1 MSKMTEE
8 QKKTLLKKLNKNG
21 KLLNQYK
28 SPPKSEKISSKIN
41 IINKNNI
48 NIISPGKNLNFLEN
62 NNNNNNYIP
71 NSEDK
76 DNKLFKG
83 FLQKLNK
90 IGEFGFNEKNTY
102 MFPLSSKD
110 INDIT
115 DNNNIYENNSINE
128 KNNENNNPKE
138 IKNLSMNMSAN
149 NILDIKNI
157 NLTSGNISPKKSNPL
172 FNNNDQYDSKYS
184 FKINKIKDDYINFL
198 QKEFEDNTKKSAKL
212 DSNNKELL
220 KKCDDLLHDNKL
232 LSTTLNDRTEKLN
245 KIIQENLTV
254 KSQLDK
260 TLLIN
265 EKNEQ
270 KINFYEEQFR
280 LYKASNENYQKVIQ
294 ELKEQIEQL
303 NNNLTEMQKANE
315 DNLNEVEEN
324 YKNNLK
330 LELEKNKKEIEDY
343 YFNQS
348 REENINIEQRF
359 QEMGLHIKNI
369 EEKNQELNNE
379 LIKKE
384 SINEILMKENEKL
397 TGENSLYK
405 SQVEQCNHQINELNN
420 IIKHKD
426 NIINN
431 LKSENLNNEKLLNK
445 NNSYSIIKLNE
456 TNEFFNENISKL
468 ISDNEEN
475 KIKIELLNDK
485 IKNIDQIEKK
495 YTEII
500 NNNRALALK
509 MNSPNTSPN
518 NSNIKLN
525 YKNYNLINNTN
536 FRSFVSPKKLQLDEI
551 NANLN
556 SPKKNNDI
564 KKENKVIIGDNNRN
578 RNINRFNNM
587 IIISNNQVKSR
598 KNNNYNSPPKVGVDR
613 EIKVVK
619 RTTNINNEQTKE
631 IILNKKIEKSPQP
644 IIARYNYNNNI
655 INNNNEENKKTH
667 GEEIKTEKDEIKEA
681 IRDINRKKNF
691 THKPKNINI
700 YSPNN
705 DLDQEKSSPKISIIH
720 AENDEEIINEEYYLY
735 GIDRDDL
742 LHVFDIN
749 QRKWLNLKKITEYND
764 LSNTFKKD
772 YQYEGTI
779 LYNTLSGLYILTGE
793 KTDVLY
799 FYNSLNNT
807 ISKICKF
814 NTGHDNGSLFLDTN
828 SNCLYVF
835 GGKKIKS
842 CEYYSFPE
850 KKIYKLPDLNIDRAN
865 ASYIVSNNK
874 IFAFFGFCYNKNTYS
889 NSIEYLD
896 YNKKDKWIELNNIN
910 FLKNNI
916 TFDIES
922 VSTMYYLNNPNLI
935 LIYCGIQGDDEDFVT
950 EYYLLYDSIN
960 NTIDKINK
968 WNLQLYKYGNKNWK
982 NYTLKNSDQKG
993 FHFAKNSRFLLL
1005 PKNNKYEGYDSN
1017 DNIEVL
1023 IDYKNNVHF
1032 VIQEKQKIDVYRNEL
1047 L

>member
-324 YKNNLK
+324 YKNNLN

-405 SQVEQCNHQINELNN
+405 SQVEQCNHQISELNN

-456 TNEFFNENISKL
+456 TNEFFNENI
-468 ISDNEEN
+468 
-475 KIKIELLNDK
+475 
-485 IKNIDQIEKK
+485 
-495 YTEII
+495 
-500 NNNRALALK
+500 
-509 MNSPNTSPN
+509 
-518 NSNIKLN
+518 
-525 YKNYNLINNTN
+525 
-536 FRSFVSPKKLQLDEI
+536 
-551 NANLN
+551 
-556 SPKKNNDI
+556 
-564 KKENKVIIGDNNRN
+564 
-578 RNINRFNNM
+578 
-587 IIISNNQVKSR
+587 
-598 KNNNYNSPPKVGVDR
+598 
-613 EIKVVK
+613 
-619 RTTNINNEQTKE
+619 
-631 IILNKKIEKSPQP
+631 
-644 IIARYNYNNNI
+644 
-655 INNNNEENKKTH
+655 
-667 GEEIKTEKDEIKEA
+667 
-681 IRDINRKKNF
+681 
-691 THKPKNINI
+691 
-700 YSPNN
+700 
-705 DLDQEKSSPKISIIH
+705 
-720 AENDEEIINEEYYLY
+720 
-735 GIDRDDL
+735 
-742 LHVFDIN
+742 
-749 QRKWLNLKKITEYND
+749 
-764 LSNTFKKD
+764 
-772 YQYEGTI
+772 
-779 LYNTLSGLYILTGE
+779 
-793 KTDVLY
+793 
-799 FYNSLNNT
+799 
-807 ISKICKF
+807 
-814 NTGHDNGSLFLDTN
+814 
-828 SNCLYVF
+828 
-835 GGKKIKS
+835 
-842 CEYYSFPE
+842 
-850 KKIYKLPDLNIDRAN
+850 
-865 ASYIVSNNK
+865 
-874 IFAFFGFCYNKNTYS
+874 
-889 NSIEYLD
+889 
-896 YNKKDKWIELNNIN
+896 
-910 FLKNNI
+910 
-916 TFDIES
+916 
-922 VSTMYYLNNPNLI
+922 
-935 LIYCGIQGDDEDFVT
+935 
-950 EYYLLYDSIN
+950 
-960 NTIDKINK
+960 
-968 WNLQLYKYGNKNWK
+968 
-982 NYTLKNSDQKG
+982 
-993 FHFAKNSRFLLL
+993 
-1005 PKNNKYEGYDSN
+1005 
-1017 DNIEVL
+1017 
-1023 IDYKNNVHF
+1023 
-1032 VIQEKQKIDVYRNEL
+1032 
-1047 L
+1047 

>member
-8 QKKTLLKKLNKNG
+8 QKKTLLKKLNKNC

-315 DNLNEVEEN
+315 DNLKEVEEN

-405 SQVEQCNHQINELNN
+405 SQVEQCNHQISELNN

-655 INNNNEENKKTH
+655 INKTNEENKKTH

-705 DLDQEKSSPKISIIH
+705 DLDQENSSPKIAIIH

-968 WNLQLYKYGNKNWK
+968 WNLQLYKYGNKKWK

-1017 DNIEVL
+1017 DDIEVL